1 LILGTGT
8 DIIEIERIEKQI
20 SEDGGFKKKIF
31 TQREIDY
38 CESKFNKAQHYAV
51 RFAAKEAFF
60 KAIGTGMRDGMAF
73 CEIEVINDKLG
84 KPGLVLHGK
93 VKKFAK
99 KAAVNST
106 HVSLSHIKN
115 FVNAIV
121 ILEK

>member
-1 LILGTGT
+1 MIFGTGT
-8 DIIEIERIEKQI
+8 DIIEIERIEQQI
-20 SEDGGFKKKIF
+20 SRDGGFKEKIF
-31 TQREIDY
+31 TKREIAY
-38 CESKFNKAQHYAV
+38 CESMKNKSQHYAV

-60 KAIGTGMRDGMAF
+60 KAMGTGMRDGMSF

-84 KPGLVLHGK
+84 KPEIVLHGK
-93 VKKFAK
+93 TKKFAE

>member
-1 LILGTGT
+1 LIFGTGT
-8 DIIEIERIEKQI
+8 DIIEIERIERQI
-20 SEDGGFKKKIF
+20 STDAGFKEKIF
-31 TQREIDY
+31 TKREIAY
-38 CESKFNKAQHYAV
+38 CESMRNKSQHYAV

-84 KPGLVLHGK
+84 KPEIVLHGK
-93 VKKFAK
+93 TKMFAE
-99 KAAVNST
+99 KAAVNNT